1 MRAHRRADVES
12 QSRQQSFALRIALK
26 MRAPPARVNSGR
38 LHFADPHRLITV
50 PIWSSTRLSQ
60 GGVGDDLAVIAVP
73 SPATVICTDMM
84 PESSESPHLENN
96 RSREA
101 SSSPDFSGDDVS
113 AGGEGSVPE
122 RGQEEPEDSGVAIA
136 ETAPEH
142 VPEQREGA
150 SAAPASD
157 SGALTA
163 SRVGYSIGEVGEH
176 MDLEAHVLRY
186 WESEFDELSPGK
198 DAAGRRV
205 YTDAD
210 VRTLERIRH
219 LLKQERY
226 TIAGARAVLDR
237 EGINGRKEFR
247 DDLRDLRDF
256 LVDLRDR
263 V

>member
-1 MRAHRRADVES
+1 MRA
-12 QSRQQSFALRIALK
+12 L
-26 MRAPPARVNSGR
+26 PARVNSGR
-38 LHFADPHRLITV
+38 LHLADPHRLITV
-50 PIWSSTRLSQ
+50 PICSSTRLSQ

-73 SPATVICTDMM
+73 SPATVTCTDMM
-84 PESSESPHLENN
+84 PESSDSPHVEND
-96 RSREA
+96 RTREA
-101 SSSPDFSGDDVS
+101 SSRPDFSGDDVS
-113 AGGEGSVPE
+113 ADGEGSVRKE
-122 RGQEEPEDSGVAIA
+122 RKREPEDSGESTA
-136 ETAPEH
+136 ENAP
-142 VPEQREGA
+142 PNAPLNASEQREGV
-150 SAAPASD
+150 SAVPTSH
-157 SGALTA
+157 SGTLTA
-163 SRVGYSIGEVGEH
+163 SRVGYSIGDVGEH

>member
-1 MRAHRRADVES
+1 
-12 QSRQQSFALRIALK
+12 
-26 MRAPPARVNSGR
+26 
-38 LHFADPHRLITV
+38 
-50 PIWSSTRLSQ
+50 
-60 GGVGDDLAVIAVP
+60 
-73 SPATVICTDMM
+73 M
-84 PESSESPHLENN
+84 PESSENPHIEND
-96 RSREA
+96 RTRKA

-113 AGGEGSVPE
+113 DDGEGSVRKE
-122 RGQEEPEDSGVAIA
+122 RKREPEDSGESTA
-136 ETAPEH
+136 ENAPPNA
-142 VPEQREGA
+142 PEQREGV
-150 SAAPASD
+150 SAVPASD
-157 SGALTA
+157 SGTLTA